1 MALSAPALGALFRH
15 FGGQL
20 HAAALPVHQKCKHSE
35 WIDDGVT
42 MDGFDL
48 PDKNA
53 LSGEPMI
60 MDGHDIPF
68 ETFLGFYGDKEPDI
82 DLNFSGMYQSNVH
95 RYTEELFGK
104 ENVFKA
110 GTVSGLQD
118 KTATVM

>member
-1 MALSAPALGALFRH
+1 
-15 FGGQL
+15 
-20 HAAALPVHQKCKHSE
+20 
-35 WIDDGVT
+35 
-42 MDGFDL
+42 
-48 PDKNA
+48 
-53 LSGEPMI
+53 MI

-118 KTATVM
+118 KTAYGYVKKISGRAWQNREPC